1 MDSVAAEAP
10 LNAVGMGMSTGLK
23 SGPIMQEE
31 AVMAVPSRMARVM
44 YWFGRIMAFCLF
56 LNGFKGGFYPFSD
69 SWASWKRCFRAMI
82 SSGSSVSTV
91 FRAMRTRKSFMM
103 K

>member
-56 LNGFKGGFYPFSD
+56 LNGFKGGFTLSVIHGLHGRG
-69 SWASWKRCFRAMI
+69 ASGR
-82 SSGSSVSTV
+82 
-91 FRAMRTRKSFMM
+91 
-103 K
+103 

>member
-31 AVMAVPSRMARVM
+31 AVMAVPSHTANVTAREVLETDAIPASPSAGAVLTAAHQLMAEHPDLKRVV
-44 YWFGRIMAFCLF
+44 C
-56 LNGFKGGFYPFSD
+56 
-69 SWASWKRCFRAMI
+69 
-82 SSGSSVSTV
+82 V
-91 FRAMRTRKSFMM
+91 FAGQVLYE
-103 K
+103 

>member
-1 MDSVAAEAP
+1 MDSVDAEAP

-44 YWFGRIMAFCLF
+44 Y
-56 LNGFKGGFYPFSD
+56 
-69 SWASWKRCFRAMI
+69 
-82 SSGSSVSTV
+82 
-91 FRAMRTRKSFMM
+91 
-103 K
+103 